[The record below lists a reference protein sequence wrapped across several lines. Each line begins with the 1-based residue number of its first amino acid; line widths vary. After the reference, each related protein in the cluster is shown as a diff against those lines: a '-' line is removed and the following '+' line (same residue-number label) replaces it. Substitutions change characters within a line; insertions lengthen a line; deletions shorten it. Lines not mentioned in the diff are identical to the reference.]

1 MTTEQSSEASGASA
15 TAAVPTSTSPA
26 APEHELAEGGFARD
40 TGAASLRDYLVDY
53 IQRVRGGEVGALPAI
68 LGLVVLGLIFTLASD
83 RFLSVANLAN
93 LVQQSG
99 ITVFIAM
106 GLVFVLLL
114 GEIDLAAGTASGV
127 CASMMGLAVTRS
139 GDLRTALGT
148 PTWLVVLLFLLAA
161 IVIAAFS
168 RLWYAVAIVAVGAVM
183 VALHLGTSTQ
193 VGAIYV
199 A

>member
-53 IQRVRGGEVGALPAI
+53 VQRVRGGEVGALPAI

-106 GLVFVLLL
+106 GLVFILLL
-114 GEIDLAAGTASGV
+114 GEIDLALGTASGA
-127 CASMMGLAVTRS
+127 CAALMGLALTKH
-139 GDLRTALGT
+139 GDLRLALGT
-148 PTWLVVLLFLLAA
+148 PTFLIVLLFLVAA
-161 IVIAAFS
+161 VVVGALS
-168 RLWYAVAIVAVGAVM
+168 RLWYPVAIV
-183 VALHLGTSTQ
+183 
-193 VGAIYV
+193 
-199 A
+199 